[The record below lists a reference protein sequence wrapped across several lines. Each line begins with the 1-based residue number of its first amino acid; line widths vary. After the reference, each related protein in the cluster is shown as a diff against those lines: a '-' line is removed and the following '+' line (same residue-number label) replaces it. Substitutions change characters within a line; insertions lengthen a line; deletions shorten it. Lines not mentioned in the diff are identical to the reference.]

1 MNKILIIILG
11 LLAGWLCIFFVDE
24 LFKMLSSIILL
35 KENTSLAF
43 NGFKLNVIL
52 PGTAI
57 NNLYAYTAVL
67 ATPFLVSILFIE
79 SSLLW
84 LNRTLNELARSFN
97 LIFQLVNI
105 GYLIASILIT
115 ILSVFIKL
123 SLSNDWQQLLS
134 KGNLS
139 YNQGLL
145 LLLVVTVMLLSYINL
160 LTKRIKKSIPAISRK

>member
-1 MNKILIIILG
+1 LNKILIIILG

-115 ILSVFIKL
+115 ILSVFIKP

-160 LTKRIKKSIPAISRK
+160 LTKRIKKSIPVISRK